1 MKYAL
6 VLLFILSACGAIA
19 GDDYD
24 ATVVAGDAHMA
35 TESAAMDRTALA
47 YETTVAA
54 TVVAAGTLEA
64 QLRSVNDR
72 LYATIAAGSTPTVAV
87 VPGQASGGGQGGDNI
102 FQDGNRLIVLTGLTN
117 RVDNRT
123 GCVVSPMTAFSGS
136 VEQIYVTMQS
146 FGVPEGTLL
155 RAEWFYE
162 GQLRVQ
168 QDWRVD
174 MTAEERCLWFLLD
187 RTDTEFTP
195 GSWEVMLYVDE
206 QMTPVDTPLPFTIEG

>member
-6 VLLFILSACGAIA
+6 VLLFVLSACGSIA

-24 ATVVAGDAHMA
+24 ATVVAGDVRMV
-35 TESAAMDRTALA
+35 TESAAMDRTALS
-47 YETTVAA
+47 YETSVAETVM
-54 TVVAAGTLEA
+54 AAGTMEA
-64 QLRSVNDR
+64 QIRSVNDY
-72 LYATIAAGSTPTVAV
+72 LYATISAGSTPTVAV
-87 VPGQASGGGQGGDNI
+87 VPGQASGGGQGGDNM
-102 FQDGNRLIVLTGLTN
+102 FQDENRLIVLTGLTN
-117 RVDNRT
+117 RVDART
-123 GCVVSPMTAFSGS
+123 GCVVSPTTVFADS

-146 FGVPEGTLL
+146 FGVQEGTLL
-155 RAEWFYE
+155 RAEWFYQ

-206 QMTPVDTPLPFTIEG
+206 QMNPVDTPLPFTIEG